1 MGNNV
6 IEIGSEQYILATS
19 ALVDNQTRVLKHGET
34 FGIFN
39 PYGDIQQIGRGGEG
53 IYHEGTRFLSRFELS
68 LGETHPGLL
77 SSTIRLDNSLLAV
90 DLTNAEFH
98 DNEQTFLPHG
108 TLHISRAKILWQAR
122 CFERIRFANYSLESL
137 VVSFSVLFEADF
149 SDIFEVR
156 GEKRSQRGHVSA
168 SLRND
173 KSVVLQYVG
182 LDGISR
188 ATYLKADP
196 VPSESTTQSFL
207 FELALQPKE
216 EKTFDIEIACAV
228 NDHVPESMAFIAA
241 QDQAGGALETAKERF
256 CTIDTGN
263 EQFNDWL
270 NRSFHDI
277 CMMTTDLPE
286 GLYPYAGVPWFSTVF
301 GRDGIITALE
311 CLWINPDLARGVLSN
326 LASTQASEICPEQE
340 AEPGKILH
348 ETRKGEMAALKE
360 IPFGHYY
367 GSIDSTPLF
376 IILAGAYYD
385 RTGDKD
391 FIKTLWPNLN
401 RALAWIDHYGDK
413 DQDGFVEY
421 LGKTPNGLT
430 QQGWKD
436 SYDSVFHADGTLAE
450 GPIALCEVQ
459 GYVYA
464 AKLAASK
471 VATVLGY
478 TEQAQELRDQANA
491 LQAQFI
497 HKFWSDELGTYI
509 LALDGNKQPCQVR
522 STNAGHTL
530 FTGIAKQ
537 EHAERIYKGLLR
549 KESSSGWGI
558 RTIPTDEIRYNPM
571 AYHNGSVWPHDNALI
586 AYGMSRYGFTDG
598 IQEILRGLFDMSVH
612 SDLHRLPELICGFE
626 RRPGEGPILYPVAC
640 APQSWA
646 AGAVFL
652 LVQASLGIS
661 FHGADQEIRFTK
673 PYLPEFLPSLQ
684 LQNLRIGNLSADL
697 EFTRKKSD
705 VMIHVTRKDDP
716 LNIVAVK

>member
-1 MGNNV
+1 MGNKV
-6 IEIGSEQYILATS
+6 IQIGSEHYILATS
-19 ALVDNQTRVLKHGET
+19 ALADNQTRVLKHGET

-39 PYGDIQQIGRGGEG
+39 PYGDIQHIGLGEG
-53 IYHEGTRFLSRFELS
+53 GLYHEGTRYLSRFEFSLS
-68 LGETHPGLL
+68 ETHPFLL
-77 SSTIRLDNSLLAV
+77 SSTIKLDNALLAV
-90 DLTNAEFH
+90 DLTNTDFH
-98 DNEQTFLPHG
+98 DNEQMFLPRG
-108 TLHISRAKILWQAR
+108 TLHISRTKFLWQAR
-122 CFERIRFANYSLESL
+122 CFERIRFANYSLEPL
-137 VVSFSVLFEADF
+137 VVRFSVRFEADF
-149 SDIFEVR
+149 ADIFEVR
-156 GEKRSQRGHVSA
+156 GETRPQRGHATAYVQ
-168 SLRND
+168 ND
-173 KSVVLQYVG
+173 KCVVLEYVG
-182 LDGISR
+182 LDGVTR
-188 ATYLKADP
+188 ATYVRTDL
-196 VPSESTTQSFL
+196 VPSEFTTNSFL
-207 FELALQPKE
+207 FKLALEPKE

-241 QDQAGGALETAKERF
+241 QDQAGGALEKAKERF

-471 VATVLGY
+471 MATVLGY
-478 TEQAQELRDQANA
+478 TEQARELRDQANA

-530 FTGIAKQ
+530 FTGIAKK

-549 KESSSGWGI
+549 KEFSSGWGI

-571 AYHNGSVWPHDNALI
+571 AYHNGSVWPHDNALL

-661 FHGADQEIRFTK
+661 FHGAEQEIRFTK